1 MDFDGWYAISSR
13 SVCVFPSFRP
23 CNRTGNIERGRT
35 LLSKAANKS
44 EKEMNWNRMLMGVV
58 GLAMAGCSIDYPRFE
73 AREDFKT
80 SVPVDGQ
87 LELDVT
93 TFNGNISV
101 RESAESSIDVVAHMK
116 ARGNTQEEADAG
128 LAFLKPTVETNAS
141 GIKLIV
147 KRNAERTNYSDS
159 VAFELSV
166 PSKMKLMLKTSN
178 GAVECYDRKADLE
191 IKISNGGI
199 RLERFQGSVVANTSN
214 GKIEVIESQGTMSL
228 KSSNGKISLKS
239 CALTGV
245 NTLHTSNGGI
255 QVELVPG
262 SGIGLTAQTSNGTV
276 SCNASNSKV
285 EQSKKSRMEGVLFG
299 QEDDAKNML
308 DLKTSNGN
316 ISISEASGKET
327 TLPETAAIES
337 AL

>member
-1 MDFDGWYAISSR
+1 
-13 SVCVFPSFRP
+13 
-23 CNRTGNIERGRT
+23 
-35 LLSKAANKS
+35 
-44 EKEMNWNRMLMGVV
+44 MNWNHMLMGVV
-58 GLAMAGCSIDYPRFE
+58 GLAMAGCSFNFPRFE
-73 AREDFKT
+73 AQEEFKN

-93 TFNGNISV
+93 TFNGSISV
-101 RESAESSIDVVAHMK
+101 RESTESSIDVVAQMK

-147 KRNAERTNYSDS
+147 KGNPEKTNYSDS
-159 VAFELSV
+159 VSLELSV

-178 GAVECYDRKADLE
+178 GAVVCYDRKADLE
-191 IKISNGGI
+191 IKTASGGI
-199 RLERFQGSVVANTSN
+199 RLERFQGSVVANTGN

-228 KSSNGKISLKS
+228 DSSNGKIILKS
-239 CALTGV
+239 CALTGA

-299 QEDDAKNML
+299 QEADAKNTL

-316 ISISEASGKET
+316 ISIGEASGKET
-327 TLPETAAIES
+327 TVPETTTLQSAA
-337 AL
+337 

>member
-1 MDFDGWYAISSR
+1 
-13 SVCVFPSFRP
+13 
-23 CNRTGNIERGRT
+23 
-35 LLSKAANKS
+35 
-44 EKEMNWNRMLMGVV
+44 MLMGVV

-116 ARGNTQEEADAG
+116 TRGNTQEEADAG

-147 KRNAERTNYSDS
+147 KRNAERTNYSDG

-178 GAVECYDRKADLE
+178 GAV
-191 IKISNGGI
+191 GI
-199 RLERFQGSVVANTSN
+199 RLERFQGSVVASTSN
-214 GKIEVIESQGTMSL
+214 GKIEVIESQGTML
-228 KSSNGKISLKS
+228 LDSSNGKISLKS

-299 QEDDAKNML
+299 QEVDAKNML

-327 TLPETAAIES
+327 TLPETAEIES

>member
-1 MDFDGWYAISSR
+1 
-13 SVCVFPSFRP
+13 
-23 CNRTGNIERGRT
+23 
-35 LLSKAANKS
+35 
-44 EKEMNWNRMLMGVV
+44 MNWNHMFLGVV
-58 GLAMAGCSIDYPRFE
+58 GLAMAGCSFNYPRFE
-73 AREDFKT
+73 AREEFKT

-93 TFNGNISV
+93 TFNGSISV
-101 RESAESSIDVVAHMK
+101 RESTESSIDVVAQMK
-116 ARGNTQEEADAG
+116 ARGNTQEEADTG

-141 GIKLIV
+141 GITLIV
-147 KRNAERTNYSDS
+147 KRNPERTNYSDS
-159 VAFELSV
+159 VSLELSV

-191 IKISNGGI
+191 IKTSNGGI
-199 RLERFQGSVVANTSN
+199 RLERFQGSAVANTSN

-228 KSSNGKISLKS
+228 DSSNGKISLKS
-239 CALTGV
+239 CALTGA
-245 NTLHTSNGGI
+245 NTLHTSNGTI

-299 QEDDAKNML
+299 PEADAKNTL

-316 ISISEASGKET
+316 ISIGEASGKET
-327 TLPETAAIES
+327 TVHETTALQSAA
-337 AL
+337 